1 MNSRPKAVILLS
13 GGMDSVVAMHYCHQ
27 NYEIVLALSFDYAS
41 KHNKSELACAAIQA
55 DLLRIP
61 HDIVDIRPISK
72 HLNSALLQG
81 GGDIPDGEY
90 DKENMAQTVVPF
102 RNGIMLAIAAGIAES
117 RKADTLLIAA
127 HSGDHS
133 LYPDCRESFVSA
145 MSEAIKQGTCDGIS
159 VCAPFVDMSKTEIAR
174 IGHRLGVDFSRTWS
188 CYKGGETHCGTCGTC
203 QERKQ
208 AFREAGLVDPTEYLA

>member
-27 NYEIVLALSFDYAS
+27 KYKIVLALSFDYAS
-41 KHNKSELACAAIQA
+41 KHNASELARATIQA
-55 DLLRIP
+55 DILGIP
-61 HDIVDIRPISK
+61 HEIVDIRPISK
-72 HLNSALLQG
+72 HLNSALLLG

-133 LYPDCRESFVSA
+133 LYPDCRESFVTA
-145 MSEAIKQGTCDGIS
+145 MSEAIKQGTYDGIH
-159 VCAPFVDMSKTEIAR
+159 VCAPFVDISKTEIAR

-208 AFREAGLVDPTEYLA
+208 AFREAGLADPTEYLA